1 MKKALTPGFL
11 LLLFLYVSEGFHLLK
26 LFPFDAGFVNLVLAG
41 NMSDSF
47 RFAFNPGEISA
58 GSDSPLY
65 ALVLSLFCRLSL
77 DPFAASAVLSKF
89 LFVGCG
95 WLIWRLS
102 LRLAGEKPHAR
113 AAAFVAAAFWFS
125 SGTVGFNMAS
135 GLGGLSLAFSGLV
148 LALLVLEPAVPGA
161 LLGLCAA
168 LAVLSQPAG
177 WVLAGLALWCRR
189 NQCNRGTPEDR
200 SAFRMALVAFAVPV
214 LPWMLFCISQN
225 GTIFPNPTAAMLG
238 SAAERPGILS
248 FLYDWA
254 VERGPQSLEQMYQG
268 LGGPAGIHGWFDLV
282 PWAVLPVIWSLLVF
296 RFSAAG
302 VPALFIVLHL
312 ALALAGTRQLGEAGR
327 FYMLDLAFVYV
338 LAVLMIRDIAERLK
352 RRSALL
358 AAAAAVLP
366 TVAVLL
372 LQATGV
378 IFCQAVYQSLNT
390 RCFYGT
396 FSVAQWIKTNLPPDA
411 VVATYEPGALRFLT
425 GCRVLD
431 LTGRVEPHILRYRG
445 ADLDSLIVSG
455 ADYVIDPG
463 FMTQLGFN
471 AEDSTLY
478 EPQDFPFP
486 EKLYRVLRYSD
497 LQGLPRDSFGSPG
510 ADSARINPPGAP

>member
-1 MKKALTPGFL
+1 MKKALAPGFL
-11 LLLFLYVSEGFHLLK
+11 ILLFLYVSEGFHLLK

-41 NMSDSF
+41 NMADSF

-89 LFVGCG
+89 LFIGCG

-102 LRLAGEKPHAR
+102 LRLAGDVPRVR

-125 SGTVGFNMAS
+125 SGVVGFNMAS
-135 GLGGLSLAFSGLV
+135 GLGGLSLAFSGLA
-148 LALLVLEPAVPGA
+148 LTLLVLEPVVPGA

-177 WVLAGLALWCRR
+177 WILAGLALWCRR
-189 NQCNRGTPEDR
+189 NQCRSGTPEDR
-200 SAFRMALVAFAVPV
+200 SAFRLALVAFAVPV

-238 SAAERPGILS
+238 SAAERPGILT

-254 VERGPQSLEQMYQG
+254 VQRGPQSLEQMYQG
-268 LGGPAGIHGWFDLV
+268 LGGLAGTPGWIDFL
-282 PWAVLPVIWSLLVF
+282 PWAVLPVIWSLLVHRF
-296 RFSAAG
+296 RAAA

-312 ALALAGTRQLGEAGR
+312 ALCLAGTRQTGEADR
-327 FYMLDLAFVYV
+327 FFMLDLAFVYV
-338 LAVLMIRDIAERLK
+338 LAALMIRDISERLQ

-358 AAAAAVLP
+358 AATAAVLP
-366 TVAVLL
+366 TVAVVV
-372 LQATGV
+372 LQGSAV
-378 IFCQAVYQSLNT
+378 IFYQAVYQSLNT
-390 RCFYGT
+390 QCFYSTVSMAKWVG
-396 FSVAQWIKTNLPPDA
+396 TNLPSGA
-411 VVATYEPGALRFLT
+411 VVATYEPGAIRFLA
-425 GCRVLD
+425 GSRVLD
-431 LTGRVEPHILRYRG
+431 LTGRVEPHVLQYRG
-445 ADLDSLIVSG
+445 LDIDSLIVSE

-463 FMTQLGFN
+463 FMTRLGFSP
-471 AEDSTLY
+471 EDSTLY
-478 EPQDFPFP
+478 EPQRFPFQY
-486 EKLYRVLRYSD
+486 KLYRVRHASD
-497 LQGLPRDSFGSPG
+497 FQGLPQDSFGTQAP
-510 ADSARINPPGAP
+510 DSTGINPADAP